1 MLEELG
7 IRAKEA
13 EKELMVA
20 TTVEKNAALKS
31 IAEAL
36 VMSADEIIE
45 ANAKD
50 IQNGIDNGMSK
61 ALLDRLKL
69 DRERIEGMAQ
79 GVMDVVS
86 LPDPVGRVLN
96 SFERPNGL
104 KIEKVSTPL
113 GVIGVIFEARPNVTS
128 DAAALALK
136 SGNAVILR
144 GGKEAINSN
153 TKIAQVMRAAVK
165 ETGMN
170 EDVIQLV
177 ENTTRES
184 STALMTLNEY
194 VDVLIPRGGAGLI
207 QAVVKNATVPV
218 IETGVGNC
226 HVYVDRDA
234 DIDMAVEIV
243 FNAKTNRPSVCNAAE
258 SLLIHKDVAKEAL
271 VKIKNKLDEKE
282 VELVGDKETIDILK
296 NSDEVSDGFDI
307 EEATDDDWATEY
319 LDYKM
324 SVKIVDTLEEAIE
337 HIYQYSTG
345 HSECIVTESIDRAN
359 EFMDRV
365 DSAAVYVNASTRFTD
380 GGEFGFGAEIG
391 ISTQKLHARGPI
403 GLPELQSFKYKIYGN
418 GQIR

>member
-20 TTVEKNAALKS
+20 STIEKNAALKA
-31 IAEAL
+31 IADAL
-36 VMSADEIIE
+36 VMHADEIIE
-45 ANAKD
+45 ANGKD

-69 DRERIEGMAQ
+69 DHERIEGMAQ

-207 QAVVKNATVPV
+207 QAVVKNSTVPV

-271 VKIKNKLDEKE
+271 VKIKERLDEKE
-282 VELVGDKETIDILK
+282 VELVGDKEAIGILK
-296 NSDEVSDGFDI
+296 DSKASDGFEI
-307 EEATDDDWATEY
+307 EEATEDDWATEY

-324 SVKIVDTLEEAIE
+324 SVKIVETLEEAIE
-337 HIYQYSTG
+337 HIYNYSSG
-345 HSECIVTESIDRAN
+345 HSECIVTESEDRAN

-403 GLPELQSFKYKIYGN
+403 GLPELQSFKYKVYGT